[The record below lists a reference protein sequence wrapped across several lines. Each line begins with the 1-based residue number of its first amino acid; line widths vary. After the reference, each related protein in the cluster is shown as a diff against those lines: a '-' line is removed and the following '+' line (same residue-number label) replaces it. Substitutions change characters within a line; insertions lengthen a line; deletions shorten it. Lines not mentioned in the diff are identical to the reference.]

1 MFENINKL
9 KQEIIDKLNQATNL
23 DDLKEIKLT
32 YLNKKGPFSKL
43 MGKMR
48 ELSNEEKPKYGKAV
62 NDAKLAIETLIDEK
76 ESNFKEIELINQ
88 IENEKIDVTIPGDN
102 IKLGSIHPLNQ
113 VIMDLEDFFIAQGYE
128 VKDGPEV
135 ELDYYNF
142 EMMNF
147 PKGHP
152 AREMQDTFYVDD
164 ETLLRTHTSPV
175 QARVMLENS
184 GKPVKII
191 CPGKTYRRDEDDLTH
206 SHQFMQIEG
215 LVIDKDITFANLKD
229 TLLQMV
235 RHLFGEEREIRLRPS
250 YFPFV
255 EPGVEVDVVHELEDG
270 KKTYIEILGAG
281 MVHPKVLEMGGYDP
295 NKFSGFAFGIG
306 VERISILKH
315 NVEDIRNFYTNDLR
329 FLKQFK
335 GGLKWKYSRHI

>member
-113 VIMDLEDFFIAQGYE
+113 VIMDLEDFFIAQDR
-128 VKDGPEV
+128 KSTR
-135 ELDYYNF
+135 L
-142 EMMNF
+142 
-147 PKGHP
+147 
-152 AREMQDTFYVDD
+152 
-164 ETLLRTHTSPV
+164 
-175 QARVMLENS
+175 NS
-184 GKPVKII
+184 
-191 CPGKTYRRDEDDLTH
+191 
-206 SHQFMQIEG
+206 SH
-215 LVIDKDITFANLKD
+215 V
-229 TLLQMV
+229 
-235 RHLFGEEREIRLRPS
+235 
-250 YFPFV
+250 
-255 EPGVEVDVVHELEDG
+255 
-270 KKTYIEILGAG
+270 
-281 MVHPKVLEMGGYDP
+281 
-295 NKFSGFAFGIG
+295 
-306 VERISILKH
+306 RISYAVFCLKKK
-315 NVEDIRNFYTNDLR
+315 RNSPRPRTC
-329 FLKQFK
+329 
-335 GGLKWKYSRHI
+335 SS